1 MVEIMKV
8 MEGCS
13 SSMESKAQSGWA
25 AEALAQLDTAASAE
39 VCSSHLHRE
48 VGVSSMYRLAVVV
61 VVGCNSR
68 QVETVE
74 VGNWQWWSAAAAAEE
89 RVAAAKVCC
98 KGCHRL
104 ST

>member
-1 MVEIMKV
+1 M
-8 MEGCS
+8 
-13 SSMESKAQSGWA
+13 
-25 AEALAQLDTAASAE
+25 
-39 VCSSHLHRE
+39 
-48 VGVSSMYRLAVVV
+48 SSMYMSAVVVVVVV

-74 VGNWQWWSAAAAAEE
+74 VGNWQWWSAAEE
-89 RVAAAKVCC
+89 RVAGERVCC

>member
-25 AEALAQLDTAASAE
+25 AAALAQLGTAASAE

-48 VGVSSMYRLAVVV
+48 VGVSSMYRSAVV
-61 VVGCNSR
+61 VVGCNSI

-74 VGNWQWWSAAAAAEE
+74 VGNWQWWSAAEEE
-89 RVAAAKVCC
+89 RVAAVEVCC